1 MNLGIALLTLWHLWL
16 ETEGDWIPPEHGH
29 RSFLFHPTLDTDI
42 NNSDD
47 LDLVSVN
54 EGDRAKVVRVTR
66 STEVEMAKPAE
77 CKVRPEVVEI
87 TRGMVDPTRANFYL
101 WPSCVEVQR
110 CSGCCN
116 SRIYKCQPTQV
127 QKRRV
132 KVRKQVY
139 RRKSSVIKMVE
150 VVLLDHV
157 ACKCMTAAQSADS
170 QGREDI
176 FSDDVMLH
184 FQGRP
189 ALRSQREIIRRPLG
203 TTCFLCKGTNPT
215 PLCTKDQNID
225 FQQMFSK

>member
-170 QGREDI
+170 QGREG
-176 FSDDVMLH
+176 SLV
-184 FQGRP
+184 
-189 ALRSQREIIRRPLG
+189 SQA
-203 TTCFLCKGTNPT
+203 PT
-215 PLCTKDQNID
+215 VVRARKYL
-225 FQQMFSK
+225 SKKRKHRTSKHIAGEEGFHQT